1 MMRIHLVSGLI
12 VLGTFLAGGLAGVG
26 LAHSLGPRL
35 FLHHPGAPPF
45 VRELDLS
52 PEQDAKVREVL
63 ERHRHELDA
72 VERAMKSE
80 MRAVLTPE
88 QQKKFDE
95 MEARRPRGP
104 PRRLGLPPPPPR

>member
-1 MMRIHLVSGLI
+1 MRIHLVSGLI
-12 VLGTFLAGGLAGVG
+12 VLGTFLAGALAGVG
-26 LAHSLGPRL
+26 LAHSLGPR

-52 PEQDAKVREVL
+52 PEQDAKLRGVL

-95 MEARRPRGP
+95 MEARRPHRLPPGLGPAPPPLP
-104 PRRLGLPPPPPR
+104 PR